1 MREHEVPTHVQA
13 EDKVLLW
20 FTFPQIVAVVAV
32 CAVAYGAYRYF
43 PFGPSEFRLGIA
55 IILGIAGIAL
65 TVGKVGGRGLPLVA
79 ADLLK
84 FNLGAGATP
93 APRYNWPAARPRLR
107 RRPNPTRCG
116 CWRKSG
122 CRFRQGSQGG
132 PQERASSFRPHSW
145 FGKRRPKGSEH
156 AKGGKPAKHDG
167 QGQGKKPW
175 SRFLPVAAGL
185 LALAL
190 VALPSTAL
198 ADDPDDEDPGWRLD
212 EIYFQPPDP
221 VPGRR
226 IFIEGLSVTGDTAR
240 VSLRAAHDLDLK
252 VRVFGGRTGR
262 TLKMGANAI
271 VHSGERKS
279 YNLTLDGP
287 KPSFTF
293 SWTDSLGF
301 SGAVSL
307 KSDRIPY
314 PLPRYDG
321 GLCDLEV
328 VSLEWTPGQIDG
340 VIASECITE
349 TRQEVDLPVY
359 GGHFSQSVPALLDA
373 SVARIEGRVNVA
385 AGPHRTT
392 ANFVPG
398 GQTNFRLA
406 VANEKAVHDL
416 EITAELTGTLNV
428 PLPPMLQT
436 THHPARTDVYR
447 RTVRPL
453 LRGVLH
459 VQDGHGFASITRST
473 CGPWRCSAH
482 RSPAPGRSPCPGPG
496 GGRGT
501 GLAPGHGRRQPLP
514 VPLRAPAHSPSALGG
529 TDRGGRFLLVGLAVV
544 GRWTSI
550 LLASGA
556 ALASVASVA
565 PQAEREQMLDAM
577 DAVLTGMAY
586 AGVGLC
592 LFAIV
597 WAGFVLM
604 AEGAEGFGRGK
615 ARNAVVMA
623 IVGLVVVLLAKAIAL
638 LLTSR
643 LVEILPGIIE
653 RGQRRNGSMKPTNTE
668 HQEPASL
675 RHEGWRRA
683 LGEQ

>member
-32 CAVAYGAYRYF
+32 CAVSYGAYRYF
-43 PFGPSEFRLGIA
+43 PFGPMEFRLGIA

-84 FNLGAGATP
+84 FNLGARRYAGAP
-93 APRYNWPAARPRLR
+93 VQLARSEAPLPVEARPDPLRLLAKKAAGGIGRGIKAARKKG
-107 RRPNPTRCG
+107 RPP
-116 CWRKSG
+116 
-122 CRFRQGSQGG
+122 
-132 PQERASSFRPHSW
+132 FRPHSW
-145 FGKRRPKGSEH
+145 FGKRRPKGAES
-156 AKGGKPAKHDG
+156 ATGGKPPKHDS
-167 QGQGKKPW
+167 QGKKPW
-175 SRFLPVAAGL
+175 SRFLAVAAGL

-226 IFIEGLSVTGDTAR
+226 IFIEGLAVAGDTAR

-271 VHSGERKS
+271 VHSGESKT

-287 KPSFTF
+287 RPSFTF
-293 SWTDSLGF
+293 SWTDSQGF

-307 KSDRIPY
+307 KSGQIPY
-314 PLPRYDG
+314 PLPTYDG
-321 GLCDLEV
+321 ELCDLEV
-328 VSLEWTPGQIDG
+328 VSLEWTPGGISG

-373 SVARIEGRVNVA
+373 SVTSIAGTVNVS
-385 AGPHRTT
+385 AGAHRTS
-392 ANFVPG
+392 AAFVPG
-398 GQTNFRLA
+398 GQTNFRLP

-416 EITAELTGTLNV
+416 EITAELKATLNV

-447 RTVRPL
+447 RTVSLSCGKCSVSRTVTIRVYHPE
-453 LRGVLH
+453 H
-459 VQDGHGFASITRST
+459 VRAVEVQ
-473 CGPWRCSAH
+473 
-482 RSPAPGRSPCPGPG
+482 PAPVTR
-496 GGRGT
+496 T
-501 GLAPGHGRRQPLP
+501 KAETLALAPAAIPAQLSPLGMGADNP
-514 VPLRAPAHSPSALGG
+514 FQYLFVPPPTPPPPSA
-529 TDRGGRFLLVGLAVV
+529 
-544 GRWTSI
+544 
-550 LLASGA
+550 
-556 ALASVASVA
+556 
-565 PQAEREQMLDAM
+565 EQ
-577 DAVLTGMAY
+577 TE
-586 AGVGLC
+586 
-592 LFAIV
+592 
-597 WAGFVLM
+597 
-604 AEGAEGFGRGK
+604 EGD
-615 ARNAVVMA
+615 
-623 IVGLVVVLLAKAIAL
+623 
-638 LLTSR
+638 SSWWSW
-643 LVEILPGIIE
+643 P
-653 RGQRRNGSMKPTNTE
+653 
-668 HQEPASL
+668 
-675 RHEGWRRA
+675 W
-683 LGEQ
+683 